1 MVKYVIYQKAKNVM
15 QSGEAA
21 NQDWI
26 LTPKVDE
33 RKFFTKSAM
42 AWCQVQNLG
51 NFISLKFASKEEAVA
66 YAKNHDLSVQVLDLE
81 KVLRKP
87 KSYNFNF
94 TKDRNLYYY

>member
-1 MVKYVIYQKAKNVM
+1 MVKYVIYQRAKNVM
-15 QSGEAA
+15 QAGEDG
-21 NQDWI
+21 NRYWI
-26 LTPKVDE
+26 LASTLDE

-51 NFISLKFASKEEAVA
+51 GFFYLKFASKEEAVA
-66 YAKNHDLSVQVLDLE
+66 YAKNHGLQVQVLE
-81 KVLRKP
+81 PQKVLRKP

>member
-1 MVKYVIYQKAKNVM
+1 MVKYIIYQKAKNVM
-15 QSGEAA
+15 QSGEAR

-26 LTPKVDE
+26 LASKLDE

-42 AWCQVQNLG
+42 SWCQVQNLG
-51 NFISLKFASKEEAVA
+51 GFLSLRFASKEEAVA
-66 YAKNHDLSVQVLDLE
+66 YAKNHDLQFQIVEPQ